1 MAPPLVSFMVANHEV
16 TSDLLKN
23 LNQICVAAAPS
34 GPELIK
40 KFKEKAPNLVYRE
53 GTWKKE
59 SHAISQAG
67 SQPLILKP
75 HILNSFSSGWGMS
88 ETSPI
93 ALMTSLDD
101 EVNGSCGVLVPNT
114 EAKVIDV
121 GSGKTL
127 GSNQRGELCI
137 RGPQVPSNFIWKTW

>member
-1 MAPPLVSFMVANHEV
+1 
-16 TSDLLKN
+16 
-23 LNQICVAAAPS
+23 
-34 GPELIK
+34 
-40 KFKEKAPNLVYRE
+40 
-53 GTWKKE
+53 
-59 SHAISQAG
+59 
-67 SQPLILKP
+67 
-75 HILNSFSSGWGMS
+75 MS

-137 RGPQVPSNFIWKTW
+137 RGPQVPSNFIWKT